1 MAIALPY
8 KISTLVFIRDAR
20 GRFLLMLRRKDPNKG
35 LWSCLGGK
43 LEMDRGESPFECAIR
58 ETREECGM
66 ELQETDLHLFC
77 IIAEKN
83 YEARNHWLM
92 FLFNCRKPVES
103 LPADIDEGLFAF
115 HAPEAI
121 DELPLPETDRD
132 ALWPVYF
139 EHRDDFIMLR
149 ADCTPGRKP
158 LINVEES
165 LLNCR

>member
-1 MAIALPY
+1 MASPLPY
-8 KISTLVFIRDAR
+8 KISVLVFIRDER
-20 GRFLLMLRRKDPNKG
+20 GHLLLMHRRKNPNKG
-35 LWSCLGGK
+35 LWSCPGGK
-43 LEMDRGESPFECAIR
+43 LEMDIGESPFECAIR

-66 ELQETDLHLFC
+66 DIQTSDLHLFC

-92 FLFNCRKPVES
+92 FLFDCHRLAKEVPHEFS
-103 LPADIDEGLFAF
+103 EGAFAF

-121 DELPLPETDRD
+121 EALPLPDTDRD

-139 EHRDDFIMLR
+139 KHREGFVMLR

-158 LINVEES
+158 LITVEET
-165 LLNCR
+165 LPKFP